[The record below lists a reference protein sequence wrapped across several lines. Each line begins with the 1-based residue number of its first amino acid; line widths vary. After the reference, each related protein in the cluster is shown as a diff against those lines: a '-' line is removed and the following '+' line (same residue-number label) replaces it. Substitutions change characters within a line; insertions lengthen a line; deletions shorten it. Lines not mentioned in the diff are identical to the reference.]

1 MRGILAFLMPSLG
14 LMSIGEH
21 EDNKGAIYFA
31 KKPLSSSSSKHI
43 DVRHH
48 FFREVAASGDI
59 SVQFLRPGQHSD
71 ILTKAMGS
79 ESSERRNDFHFE
91 QGLVF
96 LLGYDR
102 TVGG

>member
-1 MRGILAFLMPSLG
+1 M
-14 LMSIGEH
+14 
-21 EDNKGAIYFA
+21 
-31 KKPLSSSSSKHI
+31 
-43 DVRHH
+43 
-48 FFREVAASGDI
+48 DI
-59 SVQFLRPGQHSD
+59 SEQYLRSDDQRSD